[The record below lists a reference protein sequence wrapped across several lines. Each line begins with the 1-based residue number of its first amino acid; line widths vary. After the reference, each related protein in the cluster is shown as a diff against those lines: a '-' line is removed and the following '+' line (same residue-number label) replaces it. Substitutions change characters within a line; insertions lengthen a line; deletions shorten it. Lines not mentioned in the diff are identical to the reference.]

1 MEEDL
6 LMFKAKLQVNA
17 VVRNVAFIRCTPN
30 FGFARHDPHPRV
42 TIFKPDGTTR
52 TFNIDRG
59 SKTGPQ
65 LTGFDMNFPLEYH

>member
-17 VVRNVAFIRCTPN
+17 VVRNVAFIRCTLN

-52 TFNIDRG
+52 TFNMTVAQKPD
-59 SKTGPQ
+59 P
-65 LTGFDMNFPLEYH
+65 N